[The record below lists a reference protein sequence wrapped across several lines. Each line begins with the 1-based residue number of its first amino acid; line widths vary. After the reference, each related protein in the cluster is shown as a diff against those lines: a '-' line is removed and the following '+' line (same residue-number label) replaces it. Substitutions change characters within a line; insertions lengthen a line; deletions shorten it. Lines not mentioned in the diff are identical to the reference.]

1 MGWSSCSTHGLFW
14 VIKTFCLL
22 FISLLMLNPNV
33 THAEERPTSVVDVEI
48 VLAVDASGSV
58 SRDELQLQLNGIAAA
73 FRDPDVLRAIAQ
85 GSHQAVAVAMLIW
98 SDAGYPKYSTQ
109 WFFVNSIQTAE
120 IFAAK
125 VENFNRRHGALVAIG
140 GGGTGL
146 GDGLAFALNM
156 LETNGVDALRKV
168 VDVSGDGPETRP
180 WNKGAIT
187 LPPARILASQ
197 NQTIVNGLAIEKD
210 VSTLTDWYRQN
221 VIVGPGSFAMRA
233 TNFHDFT
240 RAIRLK
246 LLREFSPVAIG
257 SLGNQINQRAGG

>member
-1 MGWSSCSTHGLFW
+1 MVFFWAINAFRVLF
-14 VIKTFCLL
+14 FSLLL
-22 FISLLMLNPNV
+22 FEPNV
-33 THAEERPTSVVDVEI
+33 IHAEERPIPVVDVEI

-73 FRDPDVLRAIAQ
+73 FRDPDVLQAIAQ
-85 GSHQAVAVAMLIW
+85 GSYQAVAVAMLIW

-109 WFFVNSIQTAE
+109 WFVVNSIPSAE
-120 IFAAK
+120 KFAAK

-156 LETNGVDALRKV
+156 LETNGVEALRKV

-180 WNKGAIT
+180 WNKGAMT

-197 NQTIVNGLAIEKD
+197 SQTIVNGLAIEKD

-233 TNFHDFT
+233 TNFRDFT

-246 LLREFSPVAIG
+246 LLREFKPVAIG
-257 SLGNQINQRAGG
+257 SLGNQKSQRAGG